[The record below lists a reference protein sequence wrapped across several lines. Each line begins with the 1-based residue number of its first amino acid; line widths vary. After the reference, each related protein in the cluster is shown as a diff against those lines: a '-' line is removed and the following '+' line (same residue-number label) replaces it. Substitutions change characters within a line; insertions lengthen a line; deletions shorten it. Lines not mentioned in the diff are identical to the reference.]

1 MRYAVKRVGSFAVTM
16 LLVAVL
22 TFAAFSVVSGDPA
35 QRLLGTSA
43 TPERLAALRE
53 ELGLNAPA
61 PERFLKWLGGFFT
74 GDLGVSFSYKQPV
87 SELLGSKL
95 PVTLTLTAMSFLLIV
110 LFSFP
115 LGLIPSGAGGRFI
128 GGVRAAFNQLSMAAP
143 PFVLGV
149 GISWICG
156 VVLRMFTP
164 GAFPDPGTDPAGE
177 LRYLLFPAVSMAV
190 PRVAMTVRMLR
201 SGVESE
207 LHKDYVRA
215 AAARGASG
223 AFILRRHVLRNVL
236 ASSVTF
242 LGQTMAE
249 IVGAGVVIEQVFAVP
264 GLGRLL
270 ISSVLTR
277 DYPVVQAAVV
287 LLAFWV
293 CLAGAAADLVNR
305 LADPRLRAEHKA

>member
-190 PRVAMTVRMLR
+190 PRVA
-201 SGVESE
+201 
-207 LHKDYVRA
+207 YA
-215 AAARGASG
+215 A
-223 AFILRRHVLRNVL
+223 LRR
-236 ASSVTF
+236 
-242 LGQTMAE
+242 
-249 IVGAGVVIEQVFAVP
+249 
-264 GLGRLL
+264 
-270 ISSVLTR
+270 
-277 DYPVVQAAVV
+277 
-287 LLAFWV
+287 
-293 CLAGAAADLVNR
+293 
-305 LADPRLRAEHKA
+305 